1 MYYIVCGTR
10 EEIIKERKEAGSSI
24 LERMRKARCRRKAE
38 SVPPERAIAT
48 FPLASKKDWRVSSL
62 TSTLRPTAVK
72 ICSGGHSKMCFCLS
86 FEIDSRTSA
95 IWDASNS
102 VRLTSSQSSL

>member
-1 MYYIVCGTR
+1 MTGRTS
-10 EEIIKERKEAGSSI
+10 APAA
-24 LERMRKARCRRKAE
+24 LARCRRKAE
-38 SVPPERAIAT
+38 SVPPDKAIAI

-72 ICSGGHSKMCFCLS
+72 ICSEGHSKMCFCLS